1 MLIGSIARA
10 IITHGGN
17 IRIQDNINRL
27 FDIGR
32 IKSMNIP
39 RLVVIVV
46 ISLLFTFSTYA
57 QPAGNL
63 TRQNIEGYLDSIRDM
78 KKISKKYNTEEIV
91 SPGVSASESMAQ
103 GNDPFSAGITQMQ
116 GHKAYDE
123 MLAVIERHG
132 FSDIQQWGATGER
145 IIRAFAANSVETEM
159 PAMDKQM
166 QQALEEIEKSDLSDT
181 QKDAMRQMMESS
193 LQMMNSYTDASGA
206 DRAAVLPFMS
216 AIEALGQQ

>member
-1 MLIGSIARA
+1 
-10 IITHGGN
+10 
-17 IRIQDNINRL
+17 
-27 FDIGR
+27 
-32 IKSMNIP
+32 MNIS
-39 RLVVIVV
+39 RLVVVFV

-57 QPAGNL
+57 QTAGNL
-63 TRQNIEGYLDSIRDM
+63 TRQNIEGYLDSIRDLQ
-78 KKISKKYNTEEIV
+78 KISKKYNTEEIL

-103 GNDPFSAGITQMQ
+103 GNDSFSTAITQMQ

-132 FSDIQQWGATGER
+132 FSDIQQWGTIGER
-145 IIRAFAANSVETEM
+145 IMRAFAANSVETEM

-166 QQALEEIEKSDLSDT
+166 QQALEEIEKSNLT
-181 QKDAMRQMMESS
+181 GAQKDAMRQMMESS
-193 LQMMNSYTDASGA
+193 LQIMNSYTDASGS